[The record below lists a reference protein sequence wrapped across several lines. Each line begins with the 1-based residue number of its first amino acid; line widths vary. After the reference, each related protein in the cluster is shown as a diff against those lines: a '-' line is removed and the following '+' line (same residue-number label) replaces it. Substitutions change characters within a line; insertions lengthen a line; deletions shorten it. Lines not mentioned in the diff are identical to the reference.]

1 MQRIICASEIP
12 TTSASFDA
20 DRHQRPETRP
30 WRATLERLRILTAR
44 HTDRPCA
51 CPHRLDHIA
60 LDGPHQQRSL
70 PALILR
76 YAHALTPEDR
86 HWLAALT
93 TAHLDLFTIEGLDG
107 TIPIARHIL
116 DDSLYPL
123 LDWEDGLPLAP
134 GQLLATRQVRAPAHP
149 GRMATSPIRIPRAL
163 ADDLLS
169 ALWRALADGPHES
182 WRPFMRDL
190 GARILLSYLH
200 ASPPTEPADAPI
212 PAAEW
217 PALEDAFHRLE
228 SAIFN
233 GRLTPR
239 LPANLG
245 FGRQAR
251 ILDLAPGPILLVQ
264 QHGSSAARSPWLR
277 ARRADPHNLDPDA
290 LDALLDA
297 GLNPFE
303 QGGIIVEATD
313 LLGHRR
319 DLQAD
324 DLRALTAACLTL
336 LARAPYSQ
344 RPAVTRDHHPLRT
357 HRAA

>member
-1 MQRIICASEIP
+1 MQRIICSSEIP
-12 TTSASFDA
+12 KTPASFPT
-20 DRHQRPETRP
+20 DRLQCPEARP

-44 HTDRPCA
+44 HTDLPCE
-51 CPHRLDHIA
+51 CPHRLDHLA
-60 LDGPHQQRSL
+60 MDGPHQQRSL

-76 YAHALTPEDR
+76 HARALSPPDR

-107 TIPIARHIL
+107 TTPIARHIL
-116 DDSLYPL
+116 DDALYPL
-123 LDWEDGLPLAP
+123 LDWEDDLPLAP
-134 GQLLATRQVRAPAHP
+134 GQLLATRQVRSPSHP
-149 GRMATSPIRIPRAL
+149 GCLATSPIRIPRAL
-163 ADDLLS
+163 ADDLLA
-169 ALWRALADGPHES
+169 ALWRALSKGPHRS

-200 ASPPTEPADAPI
+200 ASPPTDPQDTPI
-212 PAAEW
+212 PSAEW
-217 PALEDAFHRLE
+217 AALEDAFHRLE

-233 GRLTPR
+233 GRLSPR

-264 QHGSSAARSPWLR
+264 HHGGSAARSPWLR
-277 ARRADPHNLDPDA
+277 ARRADPHHLDPDA

-297 GLNPFE
+297 GLNPSE
-303 QGGIIVEATD
+303 QGAIIVEATD

-319 DLQAD
+319 DLQGD

-336 LARAPYSQ
+336 LSRAPFSRTSASTPPQ
-344 RPAVTRDHHPLRT
+344 RQHPT

>member
-1 MQRIICASEIP
+1 MQRIMC
-12 TTSASFDA
+12 TSAIPLANCNLHD
-20 DRHQRPETRP
+20 DRGPSPDTSP

-44 HTDRPCA
+44 HSDLPCECA
-51 CPHRLDHIA
+51 HRLDHLA

-76 YAHALTPEDR
+76 HARTLTPEDR

-93 TAHLDLFTIEGLDG
+93 TAHLDIFTIEGFDG
-107 TIPIARHIL
+107 PTPVARQIL
-116 DDSLYPL
+116 HDTLYPL
-123 LDWEDGLPLAP
+123 HDWEDDLPLPP
-134 GQLLATRQVRAPAHP
+134 GQLFAARVVRAPHNH
-149 GRMATSPIRIPRAL
+149 GWMATSPIRIPLAL
-163 ADDLLS
+163 ADDLLA
-169 ALWRALADGPHES
+169 ALWRALAAGPHPG

-190 GARILLSYLH
+190 GARILLSYLN
-200 ASPPTEPADAPI
+200 AEPPEPGDSDIVAAD
-212 PAAEW
+212 W
-217 PALEDAFHRLE
+217 RALEDAFHLLE

-233 GRLTPR
+233 AQLTPR

-251 ILDLAPGPILLVQ
+251 ILDLAPGPILLL
-264 QHGSSAARSPWLR
+264 QHHNSTAARSPWLR

-297 GLNPFE
+297 GLDPFD
-303 QGGIIVEATD
+303 QGALIVEATD

-319 DLQAD
+319 DLLGD

-336 LARAPYSQ
+336 LARAPFAPHRTDSHPD
-344 RPAVTRDHHPLRT
+344 RVTPA